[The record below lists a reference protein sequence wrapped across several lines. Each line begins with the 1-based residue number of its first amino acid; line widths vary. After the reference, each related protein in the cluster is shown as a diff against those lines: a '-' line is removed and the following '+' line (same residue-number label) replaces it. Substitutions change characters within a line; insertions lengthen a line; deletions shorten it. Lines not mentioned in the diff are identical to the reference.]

1 MKILLL
7 GANGQVGTELQRTL
21 LVLGEL
27 KSCTR
32 AQANLEDL
40 QGLRSLIQDYQP
52 NIIVNAAAYTAVDQA
67 ESDKDKAE
75 LVNTDAVGVMA
86 HEAKDL
92 DAWLIHYS
100 TDYVFDGEKLNAY
113 VESDPT
119 SPINIYGNT
128 KCKGEELITSSGCK
142 HLIFRTSWV
151 YGSHGNN
158 FAKTMIRLFQEKDE
172 LSVVNDQIGV
182 PTSAELI
189 ADVTSACL
197 MQSLQKDTDLS
208 GVYHLAPNGNTS
220 WYGFAEYLCEKGKF
234 IVDGMSNCSVG
245 LSPIATLQ
253 YPTPAKRPE
262 NSLLNTNKISQAF
275 GVFMPM
281 WQVHVDRFLNQT
293 YGDWI

>member
-293 YGDWI
+293 YGD

>member
-21 LVLGEL
+21 LVFGEL

-32 AQANLEDL
+32 VQANLEDL

-52 NIIVNAAAYTAVDQA
+52 DVIVNAAAYTAVDQA
-67 ESDKDKAE
+67 ESDKGKAE
-75 LVNTDAVGVMA
+75 LVNTTAVGVMA

-100 TDYVFDGEKLNAY
+100 TDYVFDGEKLDAY
-113 VESDPT
+113 VESDT
-119 SPINIYGNT
+119 TNPINVYGGT
-128 KCKGEELITSSGCK
+128 KCKGEELIASSGCK

-151 YGSHGNN
+151 YGAHGHN

-172 LSVVNDQIGV
+172 LNVVNDQIGV

-197 MQSLQKDTDLS
+197 IQALQKDTNLS
-208 GVYHLAPNGNTS
+208 GIYHLAPNGNTS
-220 WYGFAEYLCEKGKF
+220 WYGFAEYLLEKGQS
-234 IVDGMSNCSVG
+234 IVDS
-245 LSPIATLQ
+245 LSRHSINLNPVSASQ

-262 NSLLNTNKISQAF
+262 NSLLNTKKINQVF

-281 WQVHVDRFLNQT
+281 WQVHVDRFLNQA
-293 YGDWI
+293 YGDL

>member
-262 NSLLNTNKISQAF
+262 NSLLNTNKISQTF

-281 WQVHVDRFLNQT
+281 WQIHVDRFLNQA
-293 YGDWI
+293 YGDL

>member
-27 KSCTR
+27 KLYTR
-32 AQANLEDL
+32 VEANLEDL
-40 QGLRSLIQDYQP
+40 QGLRSLMQDYQP
-52 NIIVNAAAYTAVDQA
+52 NVIVNAAAYTAVDQA
-67 ESDKDKAE
+67 ESDNDKAE
-75 LVNTDAVGVMA
+75 LVNATAVGVIA
-86 HEAKDL
+86 QEAKDL
-92 DAWLIHYS
+92 DAWLVHYS
-100 TDYVFDGEKLNAY
+100 TDYVFDGEKLDAY
-113 VESDPT
+113 VESDT
-119 SPINIYGNT
+119 TNPINVYGGT
-128 KCKGEELITSSGCK
+128 KCRGEELIASSGCK

-172 LSVVNDQIGV
+172 LNVVNDQIGA

-197 MQSLQKDTDLS
+197 IQSLQKDTDLS
-208 GVYHLAPNGNTS
+208 GVYHLSPNGNTS
-220 WYGFAEYLCEKGKF
+220 WHGFAEYLLKKGQS
-234 IVDGMSNCSVG
+234 IVDG
-245 LSPIATLQ
+245 LSSHSINLNPVSTSQ

-293 YGDWI
+293 YGD

>member
-40 QGLRSLIQDYQP
+40 QGIRSLIQDYQP

-281 WQVHVDRFLNQT
+281 WQVHVDRFLNQN
-293 YGDWI
+293 YGH

>member
-281 WQVHVDRFLNQT
+281 WQVHVDRFLNQN
-293 YGDWI
+293 YGH

>member
-40 QGLRSLIQDYQP
+40 QGIRSLIQDYQP

-253 YPTPAKRPE
+253 YPTPAKRPK
-262 NSLLNTNKISQAF
+262 NSLLNTNKISQEF
-275 GVFMPM
+275 GIFMPM
-281 WQVHVDRFLNQT
+281 WQTHVDRFLNQN
-293 YGDWI
+293 YGH

>member
-245 LSPIATLQ
+245 LSPIPTLQ
-253 YPTPAKRPE
+253 YPTPAKRPK
-262 NSLLNTNKISQAF
+262 NSLLNTNKISQEF
-275 GVFMPM
+275 GIFMPM
-281 WQVHVDRFLNQT
+281 WQIHVDRFLNQN
-293 YGDWI
+293 YGH

>member
-7 GANGQVGTELQRTL
+7 GVNGQVGTELQRTL
-21 LVLGEL
+21 LILGEL
-27 KSCTR
+27 KICTR
-32 AQANLEDL
+32 AQANLEDI
-40 QGLRSLIQDYQP
+40 QGIRSLIQDYQP
-52 NIIVNAAAYTAVDQA
+52 DVIVNAAAYTAVDQA

-75 LVNTDAVGVMA
+75 LVNATAVGVLA
-86 HEAKDL
+86 QEAKDL

-100 TDYVFDGEKLNAY
+100 TDYVFDGEKLDAY

-119 SPINIYGNT
+119 NPINVYGST
-128 KCKGEELITSSGCK
+128 KCKGEELITNSGCK

-158 FAKTMIRLFQEKDE
+158 FAKTMIKLFQEKDE
-172 LSVVNDQIGV
+172 LSIVNDQMGV

-197 MQSLQKDTDLS
+197 IQALQKDTDLS

-220 WYGFAEYLCEKGKF
+220 WYGFAEYLCEKGKS
-234 IVDGMSNCSVG
+234 IVDGMSNCSAG
-245 LSPIATLQ
+245 LSPIPTSQ
-253 YPTPAKRPE
+253 YPTPAKRPK

-281 WQVHVDRFLNQT
+281 WQFHVDRFLNQT
-293 YGDWI
+293 YGDL